1 MNDNPHL
8 LAIMESKMA
17 QARLHLQHSSFEKA
31 DDLLTQVKIYAE
43 ALKVTVT
50 TH

>member
-17 QARLHLQHSSFEKA
+17 QARLQLQHASFDKA
-31 DDLLTQVKIYAE
+31 DDLLAQVKIYAE
-43 ALKVTVT
+43 ALRTKPS

>member
-17 QARLHLQHSSFEKA
+17 QARLHLQNASFDKA
-31 DDLLTQVKIYAE
+31 DDLLAQVKIYAD
-43 ALKVTVT
+43 ALKTRPI

>member
-17 QARLHLQHSSFEKA
+17 QARLHLQHASFDKA
-31 DDLLTQVKIYAE
+31 DDLLAQVKIYAD
-43 ALKVTVT
+43 ALKTKAI